1 MARGIAAAPR
11 SGWPR
16 DHRPPRE
23 LLGLALRAAG
33 RAGREILDVYSGQFA
48 VDSKED
54 RTPITEADRRAHRV
68 IAEELAAGSSYPL
81 LSEEGPPTP
90 YAQRRRWRRFWLV
103 DPLDG
108 TKEFVKRNGE
118 FTVNIALIQSGRPV
132 LGVVYAPVS
141 GLLYFA
147 ARGSGACKAEGQA
160 PGPELERALASAR
173 SLPRRPS
180 TYPGRI
186 PSRPQAARLTVMASR
201 SHSGPE
207 WERFLE
213 RLRETYAEVEVLPLG
228 SALKSCLVA
237 EGRAD
242 LYLRFGSTMEWDTA
256 AAQAVMEE
264 VGRRVRAYPTRR
276 SLRYNK
282 ENPENPSFL
291 AC

>member
-1 MARGIAAAPR
+1 MGQGLAAGA
-11 SGWPR
+11 
-16 DHRPPRE
+16 RE

-33 RAGREILDVYSGQFA
+33 RAGREILEVYSGQFA

-54 RTPITEADRRAHRV
+54 LSPITEADRRAHRA
-68 IAEELAAGSSYPL
+68 IAEELAAGSPYPL
-81 LSEEGPPTP
+81 ASEEGPPAP
-90 YAQRRRWRRFWLV
+90 YVERRRWRRFWLV

-118 FTVNIALIQSGRPV
+118 FTVNIALVQRGRPV

-147 ARGSGACKAEGQA
+147 ARGAGAWKAEGQS
-160 PGPELERALASAR
+160 PGPELQRALREAR
-173 SLPRRPS
+173 RLPRRPS
-180 TYPGRI
+180 TFPGRI
-186 PSRPQAARLTVMASR
+186 PSRPRVSRLTVMASR

-207 WERFLE
+207 WQRFLE
-213 RLRETYAEVEVLPLG
+213 RLRGAYAAVEVLPMG

-242 LYLRFGSTMEWDTA
+242 LYLRFGSTMEWDIA
-256 AAQAVMEE
+256 AGQVVLEA
-264 VGRRVRAYPTRR
+264 VGRRLRAYPSLRP
-276 SLRYNK
+276 LRYNK
-282 ENPENPSFL
+282 ESPVNPPFL

>member
-1 MARGIAAAPR
+1 VARKG
-11 SGWPR
+11 PR
-16 DHRPPRE
+16 DRRPPRE

-54 RTPITEADRRAHRV
+54 RTPITEADRRAHRA
-68 IAEELAAGSSYPL
+68 IAEELAAGPPYPL
-81 LSEEGPPTP
+81 ASEEGAPVP

-118 FTVNIALIQSGRPV
+118 FTVNIAQIQRRRPV

-147 ARGSGACKAEGQA
+147 ARGAGAWKAEGLG
-160 PGPELERALASAR
+160 PGAALEEALATAR
-173 SLPRRPS
+173 LLPRRPS

-186 PSRPQAARLTVMASR
+186 PSRPQARRLTVMASR

-207 WERFLE
+207 WERFLAQ
-213 RLRETYAEVEVLPLG
+213 LRKAYAEVEVQPLG

-242 LYLRFGSTMEWDTA
+242 LYLRFGSTKEWDTA
-256 AAQAVMEE
+256 AAQAVLEA
-264 VGRRVRAYPTRR
+264 VGRRVRAYPSRR
-276 SLRYNK
+276 PLRYNK
-282 ENPENPSFL
+282 ESPENPPFL